1 MPRFA
6 NDMKAMQCIPDM
18 KLKKM
23 EDRSSVKI
31 ESIHAGRRVKFR
43 ERSISLSS
51 EIVEPYLSDS
61 EFL

>member
-1 MPRFA
+1 
-6 NDMKAMQCIPDM
+6 MKAMQCIPDM